1 METSSMVVNWIIMAI
16 GMLLLVYLGIRA
28 NKIASS
34 DDEAGFLLG
43 GRSFGPFVM
52 AGTIMAT
59 GFSGWGFVGAP
70 GVVYEFGFT
79 ELLANFFFA
88 FSITAAILFFGNYLR
103 RRAGEIGSLT
113 LPEYVRQRHQTKK
126 DDPLG
131 AVVQGVAAII
141 NIVLMV
147 VFMVAQ
153 TKALGLI
160 CSKWLGLS
168 FNTAALLM
176 LVIIVV
182 YTAVGGLAAVAWTDT
197 VMVLGMSLGCVV
209 ILFQIFGDISMGDL
223 AAKMSAIDPELVNPS
238 SGRPYGQ
245 PKIGPFLVAPYAF
258 MFAAVL
264 PYMCVRFLGVREGVK
279 WRHIGAISVPFGI
292 ILSLIPLVG
301 AYVRVKE
308 HMGVIPPL
316 ASADM
321 AMPVYLDTFMPG
333 VVSGVISLFIVFAMG
348 STANSVLQVL
358 SASVSHDLRS
368 AFMGKVVFTPRVIRL
383 INRSTVIV
391 MGCVGFIAML
401 SAPPAFLNFI
411 SILGTGTL
419 QAAMAGPVFIGTL
432 WRGNAIGAI
441 ASMAGGAL
449 TAGCLLI
456 FTDMGWIVSPLI
468 GDAVGISLYVAV
480 SKLTAGTNQ
489 THKDITAAAMSGDAA
504 S

>member
-1 METSSMVVNWIIMAI
+1 MNWIIMSA
-16 GMLLLVYLGIRA
+16 GMILLVYLGIRA

-43 GRSFGPFVM
+43 GRSLGPFVM

-79 ELLANFFFA
+79 ELLANFFFSL
-88 FSITAAILFFGNYLR
+88 SITAAILFFGNYLR
-103 RRAGEIGSLT
+103 SRAGAIGSLT
-113 LPEYVRQRHQTKK
+113 LPEYIRQRHQTSAT
-126 DDPLG
+126 DPLG
-131 AVVQGVAAII
+131 PLVQGLAAVI
-141 NIVLMV
+141 NIVLMI

-160 CSKWLGLS
+160 CSNWLGLS
-168 FNTAALLM
+168 FNVAALMM
-176 LVIIVV
+176 LVIIIT
-182 YTAVGGLAAVAWTDT
+182 YTALGGLAAVAWTDT
-197 VMVLGMSLGCVV
+197 IMALGMSLGCVF
-209 ILFQIFGDISMGDL
+209 ILFQIFGDISLGNLVTTMNE
-223 AAKMSAIDPELVNPS
+223 INPELVNPS

-279 WRHIGAISVPFGI
+279 WRHIGAISVPLGI
-292 ILSLIPLVG
+292 ILSLIPIVG
-301 AYVRVKE
+301 AYVRVKV
-308 HMGVIPPL
+308 HTGVIPPL

-321 AMPVYLDTFMPG
+321 AMPTYLENFVPG
-333 VVSGVISLFIVFAMG
+333 LISGIISLFIVFAMS

-358 SASVSHDLRS
+358 SASVSHDLRK
-368 AFMGKVVFTPRVIRL
+368 AVMGKKRYSPRAIL
-383 INRSTVIV
+383 TMNRSAVVV
-391 MGCVGFIAML
+391 MGIVGFIAML

-432 WRGNAIGAI
+432 WRGNSIGAI
-441 ASMAGGAL
+441 ASMLGGGL
-449 TAGCLLI
+449 TAGYLLI
-456 FTDMGWIVSPLI
+456 MTDMGWVVSPLI
-468 GDAVGISLYVAV
+468 GDVVGITLYLAV
-480 SKLTAGTNQ
+480 SKLTLGVS
-489 THKDITAAAMSGDAA
+489 HKEEIRDIKQAYGETAS
-504 S
+504 

>member
-1 METSSMVVNWIIMAI
+1 MATNSMIMNWIIMAS
-16 GMLLLVYLGIRA
+16 GMMLLVYLGIKA
-28 NKIASS
+28 NRIASS

-43 GRSFGPFVM
+43 GRSLGPFVM

-88 FSITAAILFFGNYLR
+88 FSITGAILFFGNYLR
-103 RRAGEIGSLT
+103 SRAGEIGSLT
-113 LPEYVRQRHQTKK
+113 LPEYIRQRHQSSPE
-126 DDPLG
+126 DPLG
-131 AVVQGVAAII
+131 SLVQGTAAVI

-176 LVIIVV
+176 LVIIIT
-182 YTAVGGLAAVAWTDT
+182 YTAMGGLAAVAWTDT
-197 VMVLGMSLGCVV
+197 IMVLGMSLGCVF
-209 ILFQIFGDISMGDL
+209 ILFQIFGDIGMGDL
-223 AAKMSAIDPELVNPS
+223 VAKMNAIDPELVNPS
-238 SGRPYGQ
+238 SGRPYGE
-245 PKIGPFLVAPYAF
+245 PRVGPLLLAPYAF

-292 ILSLIPLVG
+292 ILSLIPIVG
-301 AYVRVKE
+301 AYVRVKAD
-308 HMGVIPPL
+308 MGVIPAL
-316 ASADM
+316 ESADM
-321 AMPVYLDTFMPG
+321 AMPVYLENFMPALI
-333 VVSGVISLFIVFAMG
+333 SGVISLFIVFAMG

-358 SASVSHDLRS
+358 SASVSHDLRK
-368 AFMGKVVFTPRVIRL
+368 AVMGKTRFSPRAVLI
-383 INRSTVIV
+383 INRSAVVV
-391 MGCVGFIAML
+391 MGIVGFAAMMA
-401 SAPPAFLNFI
+401 APPAFLNFI

-432 WRGNAIGAI
+432 WQGNSKGAI
-441 ASMAGGAL
+441 ASMLGGGL
-449 TAGCLLI
+449 TAACLLTL
-456 FTDMGWIVSPLI
+456 TDIGWIASPLI
-468 GDAVGISLYVAV
+468 GDVVGIGLYFAV
-480 SKLTAGTNQ
+480 SKLTSGISTTGENLTQ
-489 THKDITAAAMSGDAA
+489 AA
-504 S
+504 